1 MRQKITL
8 GHSPDPD
15 DAFMFYAMAE
25 NKIPL
30 GDYEFTH
37 TLQDIQTL
45 NERAF
50 REELDTSAVSIH
62 AYAYL
67 TQKYALMSCGASM
80 GDNYG
85 PMLVAKQKFS
95 REELLNKKIA
105 IPGKLTSAFLA
116 LMIYSG
122 KKENEL
128 DYIVV
133 PFDQIF
139 DALRDGK
146 AEVGL
151 LIHEGQLTY
160 KKEGFELC
168 EDLGQW
174 WFRETNGL
182 PLPLGGNVVKKS
194 LGAKAVREI
203 TDITRAS
210 IQYGLANRQ
219 AGVNHALPLGRGL
232 DNAMADKFIGMYVND
247 LTIDYGQRGR
257 DGIREFLKRGHAIGV
272 LPEPKEIEFV

>member
-1 MRQKITL
+1 MKQKITL

-25 NKIPL
+25 HKIPL
-30 GDYEFTH
+30 GGYEFEH

-50 REELDTSAVSIH
+50 RGELDTSAVSIH

-67 TQKYALMSCGASM
+67 TRTYALMSCGASM

-85 PMLVAKQKFS
+85 PLLVARQKFS
-95 REELLNKKIA
+95 RDELLGKKIA

-116 LMIYSG
+116 LMIYAG
-122 KKENEL
+122 RADAQL

-133 PFDQIF
+133 PFDKIF
-139 DALRDGK
+139 DTVRDGR
-146 AEVGL
+146 ADIGL

-160 KKEGFELC
+160 AREGFELC
-168 EDLGQW
+168 EDLGKW
-174 WFRETNGL
+174 WFRETGGL

-194 LGAKAVREI
+194 LGAKVVRDV

-210 IQYGLANRQ
+210 IHYGLANRQ
-219 AGVNHALPLGRGL
+219 AGVRHALPLGRGL
-232 DNAMADKFIGMYVND
+232 DAAMTDQFIGMYVNE
-247 LTIDYGQRGR
+247 LTLDYGQRGR
-257 DGIREFLKRGHAIGV
+257 DGIREFLRRGHAIGA
-272 LPEPKEIEFV
+272 LPEPKELEFV